1 MNTWRN
7 ELRRFLL
14 ILAAALVFGLL
25 VGEISFVLLI
35 ALAGYSGYNL
45 LQLRRLTQWVAKDSH
60 KSDT

>member
-14 ILAAALVFGLL
+14 ILAAALVFGLM
-25 VGEISFVLLI
+25 VGEIYFVLLI

-45 LQLRRLTQWVAKDSH
+45 SLIH
-60 KSDT
+60 I